1 MKHPTSPFFAGN
13 AAFLETL
20 YDLFLADPKQ
30 LPPAWH
36 TFFQAWTPENQ
47 TSQNQTPEGSLSEE
61 KILED
66 GHLEKALR
74 IKRPALPSWA
84 PTPSL
89 DDSPLD
95 EDAPEKCP
103 TQPAL
108 SKPSSRAPSAPTPAS
123 NEANAQSRD
132 QKADLLAE
140 LRDFLRQEGYRF
152 AHTNP
157 VAPAPDLPP
166 PLFRF
171 YATHKK
177 SDPSFAAV
185 KALATAYLGSL
196 TLETGTLTPVQECT
210 FLYAQ
215 FEAPPTPL
223 TDHQKKELWHQL
235 LQAHTFE
242 TTLGKLFPGA
252 KRFSLEGADA
262 LMPGLHHLCQRAAQ
276 DGLSHVVFSAYHRG
290 RLNLLTHLLKK
301 PLSLLYKAEMHPA
314 WGTDDVPYHL
324 GWETRDADTQLL
336 LTLLPNPSH
345 LQAATPV
352 MMGYVRALKDQQQK
366 SGTPGPLGVLIHGEA
381 AFAGQ
386 GVVMESLMLQGLENY
401 HGGGLIHI
409 VLNNQVGFTTHPAE
423 SFPREATDVAHM
435 VGAPILHVNGQ
446 DPEAVQ
452 RACDIA
458 FAFRQTFHKDCV
470 VNIVCFRRHGHN
482 ELDEPRFTNPLLY
495 QAVDAALPVS
505 KFYGQ
510 TLVAQHVLSK
520 EACTEG
526 AKNLE
531 AFYREALQKPE
542 ATPPQDRQP
551 TCAERS
557 VPACDG
563 TTLKAVGNAL
573 THEPAHMNLH
583 PKINRFIAKRRE
595 MLETHEGIDWSL
607 AESLALGSV
616 LRDGMAV
623 RLVGQDSVRGTFTQ
637 RHGAFIDQK
646 TEARYLPLNHMA
658 DTQAL
663 LTLVNSPL
671 SEAAALGFEIGY
683 SWARDDAFVLWEAQ
697 FGDFANGAQV
707 FIDQYLAVSAQKWG
721 RSSSITLLLPH
732 GYEGQGAEH
741 SSARLERFLQLAARD
756 NLVVAHVTTP
766 AQFFHLLRRQ
776 AHTRPTKPLVVM
788 TPKSWLRD
796 PRATSSLRD
805 MVDGNFQPVLT
816 TSKGAPVHAL
826 PNDAPPQHILICS
839 GKVYYD
845 LLASPHASG
854 NVIFVRLEQLA
865 PFPHKACAEALSPFA
880 GRALSV
886 RWVQEEPENMG
897 AWAYVAPRLQKLCQ
911 EMNLPG
917 PTYVGRPPSDITAT
931 GFGACHA
938 REQDAMIAQ
947 AFEETAS

>member
-13 AAFLETL
+13 AAFLDIL
-20 YDLFLADPKQ
+20 YDLFLTDPQQ

-36 TFFQAWTPENQ
+36 TFFQAWTPEGQALPNQ
-47 TSQNQTPEGSLSEE
+47 PPEEGMCEERVSEE
-61 KILED
+61 NRRA
-66 GHLEKALR
+66 KASR

-84 PTPSL
+84 PPPSR
-89 DDSPLD
+89 DDPFFD
-95 EDAPEKCP
+95 EN
-103 TQPAL
+103 
-108 SKPSSRAPSAPTPAS
+108 APSQHLSPATLPEAPSNPAVS
-123 NEANAQSRD
+123 LPHD
-132 QKADLLAE
+132 PKKALLE
-140 LRDFLRQEGYRF
+140 QIRDFLRQEGYHF

-157 VAPAPDLPP
+157 VAPAPELPP

-185 KALATAYLGSL
+185 KALAAAYVGPLS
-196 TLETGTLTPVQECT
+196 LETGTLTSAQERA

-215 FEAPPTPL
+215 CESPPPPL

-235 LQAHTFE
+235 LEAHTFE

-262 LMPGLHHLCQRAAQ
+262 LMPGLHHLCRRAAQ
-276 DGLSHVVFSAYHRG
+276 EGLNHVVFSAYHRG

-301 PLSLLYKAEMHPA
+301 PLSLLYKAETHPV

-324 GWETRDADTQLL
+324 GWETRDPDTQLL

-352 MMGYVRALKDQQQK
+352 MMGYVRGLQEQQPK
-366 SGTPGPLGVLIHGEA
+366 EGKPGPLGVLIHGEA

-423 SFPREATDVAHM
+423 SFPREATDVAHI

-470 VNIVCFRRHGHN
+470 VNIMCFRRHGHN

-495 QAVDAALPVS
+495 QAVDEALPVS
-505 KFYGQ
+505 NLYGQ
-510 TLVAQHVLSK
+510 TLVAQHVLSQ
-520 EACTEG
+520 EVCVDG
-526 AKNLE
+526 AKTLE
-531 AFYREALQKPE
+531 AFYRKALKEPK
-542 ATPPQDRQP
+542 APPPQEKPQAR
-551 TCAERS
+551 AEQS
-557 VPACDG
+557 VPACDAS
-563 TTLKAVGNAL
+563 LLHAVGNAL
-573 THEPAHMNLH
+573 THEPEHMNLH

-595 MLETHEGIDWSL
+595 MLDTQQGIDWSL
-607 AESLALGSV
+607 AESLALGSM

-646 TEARYLPLNHMA
+646 TEARYVPLNHVS
-658 DTQAL
+658 DTQAPL
-663 LTLVNSPL
+663 SLVNSPL

-756 NLVVAHVTTP
+756 NLGVAHVTTP

-776 AHTRPTKPLVVM
+776 AYTRPAKPLVVM

-796 PRATSSLRD
+796 PRATSPLHD
-805 MVDGNFQPVLT
+805 VIDGSFQPVLT

-826 PNDAPPQHILICS
+826 PAGAPPHHILMCS

-880 GRALSV
+880 GQSLSV

-897 AWAYVAPRLQKLCQ
+897 AWTYVAPRLHKLCQ
-911 EMNLPG
+911 DMNLPA
-917 PTYVGRPPSDITAT
+917 PLYKGRPPSDITAT

-947 AFEETAS
+947 AFKETSS